1 MKKNQPLF
9 FKKKPNADQYN
20 GQPNATFLRDLGM
33 INFEPVCEIEIEGAP
48 WIVRYSEIES
58 QESAAERMRLEWS
71 QKISMAKTQI
81 SGDKKTKVAIAA
93 VLGIS
98 TATLRKR
105 MKWLEEKV

>member
-58 QESAAERMRLEWS
+58 QEEAAGRMRLDWTA
-71 QKISMAKTQI
+71 KIEAAKKEI
-81 SGDKKTKVAIAA
+81 SGDKKPKWKIAA

-105 MKWLEEKV
+105 MKWLEEV

>member
-58 QESAAERMRLEWS
+58 QEEAAARMKAEWAD
-71 QKISMAKTQI
+71 KIKAASLQV
-81 SGDKKTKVAIAA
+81 SGDKKTKVAIASA
-93 VLGIS
+93 LGIS

-105 MKWLEEKV
+105 MKWLEEKS

>member
-48 WIVRYSEIES
+48 
-58 QESAAERMRLEWS
+58 
-71 QKISMAKTQI
+71 
-81 SGDKKTKVAIAA
+81 
-93 VLGIS
+93 
-98 TATLRKR
+98 
-105 MKWLEEKV
+105 